1 MSATTD
7 PTRVKSTLIDI
18 TNCIGCRACQVA
30 CKEWNDRDGEQTELH
45 AELGY
50 QNPAVLSANTLTLIS
65 FHELMDPKA
74 PAGFRN
80 DFVMR
85 RCLHC
90 IEPAC
95 VSACPTTALE
105 RRPDG
110 PTVFDAT
117 KCIGCRYCVWA
128 CPWGVPT
135 ADWDSLKPEI
145 HKCTHCADRS
155 DQPAPTA
162 RNGQALTAAET
173 SSFLE
178 KISTPACVKV
188 CPADALRYGDRDEML
203 AEAHRR
209 IDGRPGRYV
218 DHIYGEKEAGGTS
231 VLYLSAVPFE
241 KLGFPT
247 LGPEPVP
254 IHASKAL
261 RLVPPAVIA
270 LGALLGG
277 IAAFFKRR
285 TQVVAAPAGALAHVP
300 EVQQKLAHEEFE
312 RLQGKLWTP
321 FNFVLLAIMVLGAV
335 SFAAR
340 FVLGL
345 GGSTNLSDTWP
356 WGLWIV
362 FDLVWIAAA
371 AGAFATAGLI
381 YIFQRKDLYGLGRA
395 AVFIGM
401 LSYTFVT
408 VTLVADLGRP
418 WNAYQLALQAPEHSA
433 MFEVSW
439 CVGLYVTVLMFE
451 FVPVYLEHRGLSRA
465 MALWRRWSGAYVA
478 VIATLF
484 VYMLSRS
491 LGYAAAAAVVFGVV
505 SWVFRTRY
513 QHFEPVVLAIAAG
526 TLSTMH
532 QSSLGSL
539 FLLMPG
545 KVAPQWWSPTMP
557 ISFFLSSIAAGTA
570 MLVLIGLCI
579 AKGWHRPLRRSRVA
593 SMGQV
598 TFWALLV
605 YLVFRLGDMAVR
617 GQLASA
623 FSGRFGALFA
633 VEIGVGGVL
642 PLVLLSRAAW
652 RSRPAITGTGA
663 LLAAGGIVLHRV
675 NVVYLAMQPTGPMPW
690 TAPSTYT
697 PSWAEWG
704 LSFGL
709 IAATI
714 FLFGAGAR
722 YLPLLPKPDTGE
734 ATVGT

>member
-1 MSATTD
+1 MTATDESTK
-7 PTRVKSTLIDI
+7 VKSTLIDI

-30 CKEWNDRDGEQTELH
+30 CKEWNERDGEETELH
-45 AELGY
+45 GEMGY
-50 QNPAVLSANTLTLIS
+50 QNPASLSAKTLTLIS
-65 FHELMDPKA
+65 FHELMDPTA

-85 RCLHC
+85 RCMHC

-95 VSACPTTALE
+95 VSACPTTALS
-105 RRPDG
+105 RREDG
-110 PTVFDAT
+110 PTVFDSS

-128 CPWGVPT
+128 CPWDVPT
-135 ADWDSLKPEI
+135 ADWDSLTPKI
-145 HKCTHCADRS
+145 HKCTHCADRY
-155 DQPAPTA
+155 DQPAPVS
-162 RNGQALTAAET
+162 RNGEALAAEEVT
-173 SSFLE
+173 SFLAS
-178 KISTPACVKV
+178 IATPACVKA
-188 CPADALRYGDRDEML
+188 CPADALKFGDREEML

-209 IDGRPGRYV
+209 IDNRPGRYV
-218 DHIYGEKEAGGTS
+218 DHIYGEHEAGGTS

-254 IHASKAL
+254 VHSSKAL
-261 RLVPPAVIA
+261 RLVAPAVIT

-285 TQVVAAPAGALAHVP
+285 DRLGVPQAAGDGDDAPAQPHT
-300 EVQQKLAHEEFE
+300 HEQFE
-312 RLQGKLWTP
+312 RLDAKLSTP
-321 FNFVLLAIMVLGAV
+321 FNWAMIAIMAVGVL
-335 SFAAR
+335 SFLSR
-340 FVLGL
+340 FVYGL

-362 FDLVWIAAA
+362 FDLVWIAVA

-381 YIFQRKDLYGLGRA
+381 YVFQRKDLYGLGRA
-395 AVFIGM
+395 AVFIGL

-451 FVPVYLEHRGLSRA
+451 FVPVVLEQRGYKRA

-491 LGYAAAAAVVFGVV
+491 VPYAAGALVVFSVLA
-505 SWVFRTRY
+505 WVFRTRY
-513 QHFEPVVLAIAAG
+513 KHFEPVVLAIAAG

-557 ISFFLSSIAAGTA
+557 ISFFLSSIVAGTA
-570 MLVLIGLCI
+570 TLVLLGVWI
-579 AKGWHRPLRRSRVA
+579 AKGWNRPIRRSRVA
-593 SMGQV
+593 SMGQI
-598 TFWALLV
+598 TFWSLVV
-605 YLVFRLGDMAVR
+605 YLTFRLGDMAVR

-623 FSGRFGALFA
+623 FSGEFGALFA
-633 VEIGVGGVL
+633 IEIVLGGAL

-652 RSRPAITGTGA
+652 RSRLGIVCTGA

-675 NVVYLAMQPTGPMPW
+675 NVVYLTMQPRGPMPW
-690 TAPSTYT
+690 TAPSDYA
-697 PSWAEWG
+697 PSMAEWG
-704 LSFGL
+704 LSVGL

-714 FLFGAGAR
+714 FLFGVGAR
-722 YLPLLPKPDTGE
+722 YLPLLPKPDAGE
-734 ATVGT
+734 APVRS